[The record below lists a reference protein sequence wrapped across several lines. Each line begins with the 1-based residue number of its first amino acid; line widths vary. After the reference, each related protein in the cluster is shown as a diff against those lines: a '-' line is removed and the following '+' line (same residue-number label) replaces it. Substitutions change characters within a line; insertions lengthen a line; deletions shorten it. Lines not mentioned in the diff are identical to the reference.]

1 MSSDYFVIL
10 AGPDLLCQFV
20 RVSCGGSGFHLAIF

>member
-1 MSSDYFVIL
+1 MIL

-20 RVSCGGSGFHLAIF
+20 RVSCGGSGFHLAIFDDA